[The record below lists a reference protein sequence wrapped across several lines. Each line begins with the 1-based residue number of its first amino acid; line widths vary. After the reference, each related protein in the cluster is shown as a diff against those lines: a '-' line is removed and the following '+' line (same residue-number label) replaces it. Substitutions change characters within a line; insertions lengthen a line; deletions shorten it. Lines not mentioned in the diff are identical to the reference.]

1 MAALER
7 DQQQTKGTNLRRSH
21 REQVLMLRRQRQ
33 SMQSHGLTEAEAPKG
48 RFRKRDPHDCGKA
61 RCQLC
66 HGEKIH
72 GRPSAHQRRADVAFA
87 QGLLEVS
94 SD

>member
-1 MAALER
+1 M
-7 DQQQTKGTNLRRSH
+7 QQ
-21 REQVLMLRRQRQ
+21 RQRQ
-33 SMQSHGLTEAEAPKG
+33 SMQSHGLSETEVPAKG

-66 HGEKIH
+66 HGEKIF
-72 GRPSAHQRRADVAFA
+72 GKPSANQRRANVAFA